1 MSEQRPNQS
10 INTDWRDK
18 AAPAGYVRRWESQVE
33 SDRYKRGWENL
44 KEIDGHAGELKSQTT
59 AKSAMTIGNLRAI
72 TRQSSGP
79 AHKAAQRR

>member
-1 MSEQRPNQS
+1 M
-10 INTDWRDK
+10 
-18 AAPAGYVRRWESQVE
+18 E